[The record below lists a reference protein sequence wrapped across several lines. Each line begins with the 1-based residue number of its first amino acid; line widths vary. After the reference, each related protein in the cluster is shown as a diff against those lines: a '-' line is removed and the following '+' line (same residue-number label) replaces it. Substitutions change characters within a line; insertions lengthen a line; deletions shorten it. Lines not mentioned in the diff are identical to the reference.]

1 MDFRGRYKDCRTCRI
16 HYSSFFITRGQENM
30 ILVTFHF
37 EILWGRQWLCAADQ
51 NIGRQIFI
59 MPAANSC
66 IFFALHIHWAIAKC
80 VEATISVFTCQNL
93 QKVKKTVKI
102 VWKSIIPLCYRPM
115 MYYVAVTTL
124 CSYLLFRVVGYSLAL
139 PIYWA
144 ILRCV
149 AARISVLT
157 CQTLRNQ
164 RNQWWNQ
171 YATNNSA
178 IADIV
183 GQIKQ
188 IKAGENVGRPI
199 CIIPDHE
206 SCILLALHI
215 YRAIQ
220 RGVEARIS
228 VFASQTLRKPQRT
241 VKKSVWN

>member
-1 MDFRGRYKDCRTCRI
+1 MPKPSKI
-16 HYSSFFITRGQENM
+16 E
-30 ILVTFHF
+30 
-37 EILWGRQWLCAADQ
+37 EIV
-51 NIGRQIFI
+51 N
-59 MPAANSC
+59 
-66 IFFALHIHWAIAKC
+66 
-80 VEATISVFTCQNL
+80 
-93 QKVKKTVKI
+93 I
-102 VWKSIIPLCYRPM
+102 VWKSIALSGYRPM

-124 CSYLLFRVVGYSLAL
+124 CSYLLLRVVGYSLTL
-139 PIYWA
+139 HIYWA
-144 ILRCV
+144 IVRCV

-206 SCILLALHI
+206 SCIFLVLHI

-228 VFASQTLRKPQRT
+228 AFASQTLRKPQRT
-241 VKKSVWN
+241 VRKSVWN